1 MESLQMQD
9 AYYSF
14 IKEHR
19 NKITSILNEE
29 YKKFLD
35 HPKQDVLWRVDFG
48 GCVGIPLL
56 IIGILWMISTKF
68 FNHWLIAAILIGFG
82 FWLRYYQKHTV
93 AVACR
98 QFFNWGKGKETLDE
112 YILQCKDAAL
122 REAPETEYSTISQFY
137 EYCRKN
143 LWPHEFRYYK

>member
-29 YKKFLD
+29 YRKFLD
-35 HPKQDVLWRVDFG
+35 RPKQDVLWRIDFG

-56 IIGILWMISTKF
+56 IIGILWMISTKS

-98 QFFNWGKGKETLDE
+98 HFFNWGKGKETLDE

-122 REAPETEYSTISQFY
+122 REAPETEHSTISQFY
-137 EYCRKN
+137 EYCSKN
-143 LWPHEFRYYK
+143 LWPHDFRYYK